1 MMHQIIEDLK
11 EIKGRVCEGISAR
24 EVLEQ
29 ELVKAGEKEAIDK
42 SKKKSNGSCV
52 ICGVFTDGIQEFTC
66 GHPQCKQ
73 ELKTRLSERDGLLRL
88 LDADSFSEAKET
100 MDTIRTLVSGIAELQ
115 E

>member
-1 MMHQIIEDLK
+1 MHQIIEDLK
-11 EIKGRVCEGISAR
+11 EIEGRVCEERSAR

-52 ICGVFTDGIQEFTC
+52 ICGVFTDDIKELTC

-73 ELKTRLSERDGLLRL
+73 ELKTRLSERDGLLRF
-88 LDADSFSEAKET
+88 LDADSFSEAEELIK
-100 MDTIRTLVSGIAELQ
+100 TIRTLVSSIAEIQ
-115 E
+115 K